1 MMTEAERDQKV
12 DSEVRQKDMGV
23 DIRTQVGEVGPV
35 ENRGAV

>member
-1 MMTEAERDQKV
+1 MMTEAEQDQKV

-23 DIRTQVGEVGPV
+23 DNRTQVSEVGPV

>member
-23 DIRTQVGEVGPV
+23 DIRIQVNEVGPV
-35 ENRGAV
+35 ESRDAV